1 MTTLLGC
8 HPEADGTD
16 LRIRVR
22 QLIRRLVCTYFA
34 YRLSRPVFTGYA
46 WRLTGSRGCCLGSLA
61 PHPAGGTTLMAAY
74 LDVEQRIT
82 GEARVARRRLRFVVS
97 DTRVA
102 YAFIA
107 PAFFLLVVL
116 VGYPFVL
123 SVWLSLSDARVG
135 NTGSF
140 VGLANFS
147 HLLQSSIFLQTLQ
160 NSIVFTAAA
169 LAAKT
174 LLGIGLALLLF
185 RVVRFKRLI
194 RGAVLLPFIVP
205 TALSALVWWW
215 MFEPLYSVVNW
226 TLKSLHLITHDIPW
240 LPDPYLAMFTVV
252 LVNVWRG
259 LPFFAITLLAG
270 LVAIPRELYEAAE
283 SDGAGPIA
291 RFWHITLPLL
301 MPVLAVVILFSTIFT
316 LSDFN
321 IVYVLTRGGPMNMT
335 HLFATYSFALGLQGG
350 QIGQGA
356 AVSLFLFPILLIVVF
371 VQLRLVRKAALY
383 E

>member
-1 MTTLLGC
+1 LPFG
-8 HPEADGTD
+8 P
-16 LRIRVR
+16 
-22 QLIRRLVCTYFA
+22 
-34 YRLSRPVFTGYA
+34 RPVDE
-46 WRLTGSRGCCLGSLA
+46 
-61 PHPAGGTTLMAAY
+61 TTLMVTY
-74 LDVEQRIT
+74 LNAERPVLEGRTAVHRSPGFLGRDRH
-82 GEARVARRRLRFVVS
+82 
-97 DTRVA
+97 VA

-107 PAFFLLVVL
+107 PAFFLLAVL
-116 VGYPFVL
+116 VAYPFVL

-135 NTGSF
+135 NSGSF
-140 VGLANFS
+140 VGLDNFGR
-147 HLLQSSIFLQTLQ
+147 LLSSPIFLQTLQ
-160 NSIVFTAAA
+160 NTMVFTVAA

-174 LLGIGLALLLF
+174 LLGMGLALLLF
-185 RVVRFKRLI
+185 RVTRFKRLI

-215 MFEPLYSVVNW
+215 MFEPMYSVVNW
-226 TLKSLHLITHDIPW
+226 TLKALHVISGDIPW
-240 LPDPYLAMFTVV
+240 LPDPYLAMFTVI

-270 LVAIPRELYEAAE
+270 LMAIPRELYEAAQ
-283 SDGAGPIA
+283 SDGAGPVA
-291 RFWHITLPLL
+291 RFWYITLPLL
-301 MPVLAVVILFSTIFT
+301 TPVLAVVILFSAIFT

-356 AVSLFLFPILLIVVF
+356 AVSLFLFPILLAVVF
-371 VQLRLVRKAALY
+371 IQLRLVRKAALY

>member
-1 MTTLLGC
+1 
-8 HPEADGTD
+8 
-16 LRIRVR
+16 
-22 QLIRRLVCTYFA
+22 
-34 YRLSRPVFTGYA
+34 
-46 WRLTGSRGCCLGSLA
+46 
-61 PHPAGGTTLMAAY
+61 MAAY
-74 LDVEQRIT
+74 LNVEQPVT
-82 GEARVARRRLRFVVS
+82 GEARLARHPLRFLARDS
-97 DTRVA
+97 YIA

-135 NTGSF
+135 NAGSF
-140 VGLANFS
+140 VGLTNFS
-147 HLLQSSIFLQTLQ
+147 HLLSSSIFLQTLQ

-174 LLGIGLALLLF
+174 VFGIGLALLLF
-185 RVVRFKRLI
+185 RIVRFKRLI

-226 TLKSLHLITHDIPW
+226 TLRSLHVIDHDIPW
-240 LPDPYLAMFTVV
+240 LPDPYLAMFTVI

-270 LVAIPRELYEAAE
+270 LVAIPRELYEAAQ

-291 RFWHITLPLL
+291 CFWHITLPLL
-301 MPVLAVVILFSTIFT
+301 VVVILFSTIFT

-356 AVSLFLFPILLIVVF
+356 AVSLFLFPILLAVVF